1 MFGLAGPG
9 ALADVAADPLGVV
22 RPTGDQFGIR
32 GLDFLRVRGDVAIQQ
47 DAMGGAVQ
55 QVAGV
60 GQAAVL
66 ADRGQQ
72 QPSWWRLGDS
82 NSGPPL
88 EGLPGGGCAGG
99 LACGSLA
106 PR

>member
-1 MFGLAGPG
+1 MMPHSSLFGLAGPG

-22 RPTGDQFGIR
+22 RPAGERSEFAASTFSGSG
-32 GLDFLRVRGDVAIQQ
+32 GAVVIQQ

-60 GQAAVL
+60 GQAAIL

-72 QPSWWRLGDS
+72 QPSWRRWETRTLAHLMKAGLGVARS
-82 NSGPPL
+82 V
-88 EGLPGGGCAGG
+88 A
-99 LACGSLA
+99 
-106 PR
+106 